1 MRQHMRIALAAWV
14 CLSGPVVYANETNN
28 QAAAQIAA
36 FMQGKFIAT
45 VNGVFFAEKVKGA
58 IDANGQLTLEAD
70 VDPLYEVSSTQGPYR
85 SDSSVDYWNLAI
97 AADAKCGPST
107 LPTEIKSTDLSVQVG
122 GRFINLREAIEG
134 TVVNPPEFNAGNR
147 PLILSETDF
156 ARARKCKD
164 TVATRLNAL
173 PYEAIQVF
181 AGQTLLTEVRRSLD
195 KSTRYEFD
203 LGADAQVTH
212 VSVKPKAGGAHKFS
226 VSVQT
231 VSVMRCDYEGPH
243 IELDEWKQGLS
254 PAKPLRSKANV
265 FFMDAP
271 VAANDHDLVASPP
284 FPPYTQ
290 QELRKA
296 INTYWGKKG
305 LSSRAEAEPCGPF
318 LRGYRFRINGGA
330 SVVHEIN
337 VYNPGG
343 C

>member
-1 MRQHMRIALAAWV
+1 MRQHMRIALVAWL
-14 CLSGPVVYANETNN
+14 CLWGSVAHANETSS
-28 QAAAQIAA
+28 QAAVQIAA
-36 FMQGKFIAT
+36 FIQGKLIAT

-58 IDANGQLTLEAD
+58 IGAMGELTLQAE

-85 SDSSVDYWNLAI
+85 EDSSVDYWSLAI
-97 AADAKCGPST
+97 AADAQCGPST
-107 LPTEIKSTDLSVQVG
+107 LPTEINGTDLSVQVD
-122 GRFINLREAIEG
+122 GRFINLHEAIEG
-134 TVVNPPEFNAGNR
+134 SVSNPPEFSASNR
-147 PLILSETDF
+147 PLVMSETDF

-164 TVATRLNAL
+164 TVAKRLNAL
-173 PYEAIQVF
+173 PYESIQVF

-195 KSTRYEFD
+195 KLTTYEFD

-226 VSVQT
+226 VSVQA

-254 PAKPLRSKANV
+254 AAKTLRSKANV
-265 FFMDAP
+265 FFMDTPAAP
-271 VAANDHDLVASPP
+271 SGDDQVVSPP
-284 FPPYTQ
+284 FPAYTQ

-296 INTYWGKKG
+296 INAHWGKKG
-305 LSSRAEAEPCGPF
+305 LSSRAEAEPCGAF
-318 LRGYRFRINGGA
+318 LRGYRFRINDGT

-337 VYNPGG
+337 VYYPGG

>member
-1 MRQHMRIALAAWV
+1 MRQHMRIALLAWL
-14 CLSGPVVYANETNN
+14 CLSGSAALANVTNS

-36 FMQGKFIAT
+36 FIQGKFIAT
-45 VNGVFFAEKVKGA
+45 VNGVFFVEEAKGA
-58 IDANGQLTLEAD
+58 IDVNGQLSLQAE

-85 SDSSVDYWNLAI
+85 EDSSVDYWNLAI

-107 LPTEIKSTDLSVQVG
+107 LPTEINGTDLSVQVG
-122 GRFINLREAIEG
+122 GRFINLHEAIEG
-134 TVVNPPEFNAGNR
+134 SVSNPPEFSASNR
-147 PLILSETDF
+147 PLVLSEADF

-164 TVATRLNAL
+164 TVAARLNAL
-173 PYEAIQVF
+173 PYESIQVF
-181 AGQTLLTEVRRSLD
+181 AGETMLTEVRRSLD
-195 KSTRYEFD
+195 KLTKYEFD

-254 PAKPLRSKANV
+254 PAKSLRSKANT

-271 VAANDHDLVASPP
+271 AAANGDDQVVYPP
-284 FPPYTQ
+284 FPAYTQ

-296 INTYWGKKG
+296 INAYWGKKG
-305 LSSRAEAEPCGPF
+305 LSTRAEAEPCGPF
-318 LRGYRFRINGGA
+318 LRGYRFRINDGP
-330 SVVHEIN
+330 SVVHEVN